1 MHGRILRIVRIF
13 ISFEVSRND
22 MRMLL
27 VEDEKNV
34 AAFIRKGLEEEFY
47 AVDVAEDGAE
57 GFLMATSN
65 EYDLM
70 ILDIMLPGMNG
81 MELCKR
87 LREKGLKSPILML
100 TAIDSVNS
108 KVEALE
114 SGADD
119 YLTKP
124 FAFSELLA
132 RIKALLRRTS
142 DSVSELSLDDLRM
155 DLLSRRVFRE
165 DKEVILTPKEF
176 SLLEYLLRNKGRVL
190 SRTQIIENI
199 WGYTFD
205 PNSNV
210 VDVHIKFL
218 REKVDSPFQKK
229 LIHTVR
235 GAGYLLK
242 ADDGN

>member
-1 MHGRILRIVRIF
+1 MRI
-13 ISFEVSRND
+13 
-22 MRMLL
+22 LL

-34 AAFIRKGLEEEFY
+34 AAFIKKGLEEEYY

-57 GFLMATSN
+57 GFVIATSN
-65 EYDLM
+65 DYDL
-70 ILDIMLPGMNG
+70 IVLDIMLPGING
-81 MELCKR
+81 IELCRK
-87 LREKGLKSPILML
+87 LREKGIKTPILML

-108 KVEALE
+108 KVEGFE

-132 RIKALLRRTS
+132 RLKALLRRTS
-142 DSVSELSLDDLRM
+142 DSVREFFLEDLRM
-155 DLLSRRVFRE
+155 DLLSRRVFRGDRE
-165 DKEVILTPKEF
+165 IVLTPKEF

-199 WGYTFD
+199 WGYNFD

-218 REKVDSPFQKK
+218 REKLDPDSDRK

-235 GAGYLLK
+235 GAGYILK
-242 ADDGN
+242 ADNAD

>member
-1 MHGRILRIVRIF
+1 
-13 ISFEVSRND
+13 

-34 AAFIRKGLEEEFY
+34 AAFIKKGLEEEFY

-70 ILDIMLPGMNG
+70 ILDIMLPGING
-81 MELCKR
+81 IELCKR
-87 LREKGLKSPILML
+87 LREKGLKAPILML

-108 KVEALE
+108 KVEGLE

-142 DSVSELSLDDLRM
+142 DSVSELSLEDLRM

-165 DKEVILTPKEF
+165 DKEVVLTPKEF

-210 VDVHIKFL
+210 VDVHVKFL
-218 REKVDSPFQKK
+218 REKIDAGIDKK

-235 GAGYLLK
+235 GAGYILK
-242 ADDGN
+242 TGNGN

>member
-1 MHGRILRIVRIF
+1 MRI
-13 ISFEVSRND
+13 
-22 MRMLL
+22 LL

-34 AAFIRKGLEEEFY
+34 AAFIKKGLEEEY
-47 AVDVAEDGAE
+47 YVVDVAEDGA
-57 GFLMATSN
+57 GGLLMATSN

-70 ILDIMLPGMNG
+70 VLDIMLPEING
-81 MELCKR
+81 IELCRR
-87 LREKGLKSPILML
+87 LRERGIKAPILML

-108 KVEALE
+108 KVEGLE

-132 RIKALLRRTS
+132 RIKALLRRTAE
-142 DSVSELSLDDLRM
+142 SVSELSLEDLRM
-155 DLLSRRVFRE
+155 DLLSRRVFRADRE
-165 DKEVILTPKEF
+165 IILTPKEF
-176 SLLEYLLRNKGRVL
+176 SFLEYLLRNKGRVL

-199 WGYTFD
+199 WGYNFD

-218 REKVDSPFQKK
+218 REKIDADFPKK

-235 GAGYLLK
+235 GAGYILK
-242 ADDGN
+242 ARDAD

>member
-1 MHGRILRIVRIF
+1 LRI
-13 ISFEVSRND
+13 
-22 MRMLL
+22 LL

-34 AAFIRKGLEEEFY
+34 AAFIRKGLEEEY
-47 AVDVAEDGAE
+47 YTVDVAEDGNE
-57 GFLMATSN
+57 GLLVATSN

-70 ILDIMLPGMNG
+70 VLDIMLPGING
-81 MELCKR
+81 IELCR
-87 LREKGLKSPILML
+87 GLRDKGIKTPILML

-108 KVEALE
+108 KVEGLE

-132 RIKALLRRTS
+132 RIKALLRRTAE
-142 DSVSELSLDDLRM
+142 SVSELSLEDLRM
-155 DLLSRRVFRE
+155 DLLSRRVFRA

-176 SLLEYLLRNKGRVL
+176 SFLEYLLRNKGRVL

-199 WGYTFD
+199 WGYSFD

-218 REKVDSPFQKK
+218 REKVDTGFPKK

-235 GAGYLLK
+235 GAGYILK
-242 ADDGN
+242 VEDVH

>member
-1 MHGRILRIVRIF
+1 MRI
-13 ISFEVSRND
+13 
-22 MRMLL
+22 LL

-34 AAFIRKGLEEEFY
+34 AAFIKKGLEEEYY
-47 AVDVAEDGAE
+47 AVDVAEDGTE
-57 GFLMATSN
+57 GLFMATSN

-70 ILDIMLPGMNG
+70 VLDIMLPEING
-81 MELCKR
+81 IELCKR
-87 LREKGLKSPILML
+87 LREKGIKAPILML

-108 KVEALE
+108 KVEGLE

-132 RIKALLRRTS
+132 RLKALLRRTAE
-142 DSVSELSLDDLRM
+142 SVSELSVEDLRM
-155 DLLSRRVFRE
+155 DLLSRRVFRGDRE
-165 DKEVILTPKEF
+165 IILTPKEF
-176 SLLEYLLRNKGRVL
+176 SFLEYLLRNKGRVL

-199 WGYTFD
+199 WGYNFD

-218 REKVDSPFQKK
+218 REKIDTGSSRK

-235 GAGYLLK
+235 GAGYILK
-242 ADDGN
+242 VEDDN

>member
-1 MHGRILRIVRIF
+1 MRI
-13 ISFEVSRND
+13 
-22 MRMLL
+22 LL

-34 AAFIRKGLEEEFY
+34 AAFIRKGLEEEY
-47 AVDVAEDGAE
+47 YTVDVAEDGDE
-57 GFLMATSN
+57 GFLVATSN

-70 ILDIMLPGMNG
+70 VLDIMLPGING
-81 MELCKR
+81 IELCKR
-87 LREKGLKSPILML
+87 LRDKGIKAPILML

-108 KVEALE
+108 KVEGLE

-132 RIKALLRRTS
+132 RIKALLRRTAE
-142 DSVSELSLDDLRM
+142 SVSELSLEDLRM
-155 DLLSRRVFRE
+155 DLLSRRVFRA

-176 SLLEYLLRNKGRVL
+176 SFLEYLLRNKGRVL

-199 WGYTFD
+199 WGYSFD

-218 REKVDSPFQKK
+218 REKIDAGFPKK

-235 GAGYLLK
+235 GAGYILK
-242 ADDGN
+242 VEDVQ